1 MSLIYVN
8 FRSWLIYLSFMCLF
22 FIFES
27 YVSSRSWLICPFIY
41 VHFSFVTLTSLSFSS
56 RVYSCVWSLHFL
68 RRKVRATHVKTSRS
82 TSLHIPK
89 VTHMSHERWMRKRMW
104 TELVLFSWH
113 VNVKSSPTSHILML
127 HSWLICMRREL
138 VLFSWHVNVKR
149 NRSPPSHFLMHRSWL
164 IWVTNC
170 EEESYFSWHVTGGP
184 IDFKRKCRNPTVG
197 CGVLESPNLTNS
209 TDLSWIPQ

>member
-1 MSLIYVN
+1 MSLIYVS
-8 FRSWLIYLSFMCLF
+8 FGSWLIY
-22 FIFES
+22 
-27 YVSSRSWLICPFIY
+27 VSHLCK
-41 VHFSFVTLTSLSFSS
+41 FSFVTHISLIYVSFFHFW
-56 RVYSCVWSLHFL
+56 VVCVVSFVTHMSFHLCAFFVCDSDVSLFL
-68 RRKVRATHVKTSRS
+68 FTHVKRSRS
-82 TSLHIPK
+82 ASLHIPK
-89 VTHMSHERWMRKRMW
+89 VGHMSHERWMRKRMW